1 MSHQISRMTT
11 QRTIILEELGKLKTH
26 PTADELYRIVRRR
39 LPKISLGTVYRNLE
53 ILSGSGLIQKIEV
66 PGTMK
71 RFDGEA
77 ETHHHVRCVSCGAVS
92 DVGPGHTIIVPEIT
106 GDVEGYR
113 IVGCRL
119 DLIGICPRCRT

>member
-77 ETHHHVRCVSCGAVS
+77 QTHHHVRCVSCGAVS

>member
-1 MSHQISRMTT
+1 MTT

-26 PTADELYRIVRRR
+26 PTVDELYRIVRRR
-39 LPKISLGTVYRNLE
+39 LPRISLGTVYRNLE

-71 RFDGEA
+71 RFDGDTD
-77 ETHHHVRCVSCGAVS
+77 THHHVRCISCGAVS
-92 DVGPGHTIIVPEIT
+92 DVGSGHTIVVPEIT

-113 IVGCRL
+113 IIGCRL
-119 DLIGICPRCRT
+119 DLIGVCPRCRT

>member
-1 MSHQISRMTT
+1 MTT

-92 DVGPGHTIIVPEIT
+92 DVGPGHTIVVPEIT

>member
-1 MSHQISRMTT
+1 MTT

-77 ETHHHVRCVSCGAVS
+77 ETHHHVRCISCGAVS
-92 DVGPGHTIIVPEIT
+92 DVGPGHTIAVPEIT

-119 DLIGICPRCRT
+119 DLIGVCPRCRT

>member
-1 MSHQISRMTT
+1 MTT

-26 PTADELYRIVRRR
+26 PTADELYRIVRKR

-53 ILSGSGLIQKIEV
+53 ILSASGLARKIEI

-71 RFDGEA
+71 RFDGNTEN
-77 ETHHHVRCVSCGAVS
+77 HHHVRCISCGAVS
-92 DVGPGHTIIVPEIT
+92 DVGPGYEIVVPEIA

-119 DLIGICPRCRT
+119 DLIGICPRCHM

>member
-1 MSHQISRMTT
+1 MTT

-77 ETHHHVRCVSCGAVS
+77 QTHHHVRCVSCGAVS

>member
-1 MSHQISRMTT
+1 MTT
-11 QRTIILEELGKLKTH
+11 QRSIILEELGKLKTH
-26 PTADELYRIVRRR
+26 PTADEIYRIVRKR

-53 ILSGSGLIQKIEV
+53 ILSGSGLIRKIEV

-71 RFDGEA
+71 RFDGDTDA
-77 ETHHHVRCVSCGAVS
+77 HLHVRCISCGAVS
-92 DVGPGHTIIVPEIT
+92 DIGPGHRIVLPEVS

-119 DLIGICPRCRT
+119 DLIGVCPRCRG

>member
-1 MSHQISRMTT
+1 MTT

-26 PTADELYRIVRRR
+26 PTADDLYRTVRTR

-53 ILSGSGLIQKIEV
+53 ILSEAGLIQKIEV

-71 RFDGEA
+71 RFDGD
-77 ETHHHVRCVSCGAVS
+77 TDIHHHVRCVSCGAVS
-92 DVGPGHTIIVPEIT
+92 DIGPAHAIALPDIP
-106 GDVEGYR
+106 GDVDGYR

-119 DLIGICPRCRT
+119 DLIGICPRCRS

>member
-1 MSHQISRMTT
+1 MTT
-11 QRTIILEELGKLKTH
+11 QRAIILEELGKLKTH

-92 DVGPGHTIIVPEIT
+92 DVGPGHTIVVPEIT

-119 DLIGICPRCRT
+119 DLIGICPQCRT

>member
-77 ETHHHVRCVSCGAVS
+77 ETHHHIRCVSCGAVS
-92 DVGPGHTIIVPEIT
+92 DVGPGHTIDVPEIT

-119 DLIGICPRCRT
+119 DLIGVCPRCRT

>member
-1 MSHQISRMTT
+1 MTT
-11 QRTIILEELGKLKTH
+11 QRAIILEELGKLKTH
-26 PTADELYRIVRRR
+26 PTADELYRIVRTR

-53 ILSGSGLIQKIEV
+53 ILSNSGLIQKIEV

-71 RFDGEA
+71 RFDGD
-77 ETHHHVRCVSCGAVS
+77 TDNHQHVRCISCGAVS
-92 DVGPGHTIIVPEIT
+92 DVGPEYVVSLPEIP

-119 DLIGICPRCRT
+119 DLVGICPRCRE

>member
-1 MSHQISRMTT
+1 VSHQISRMTT

-92 DVGPGHTIIVPEIT
+92 DVGPGHTIVVPEIT

>member
-1 MSHQISRMTT
+1 MTT

-26 PTADELYRIVRRR
+26 PTADELYRIVRRK

-53 ILSGSGLIQKIEV
+53 ILSGSGVIQKIEV
-66 PGTMK
+66 PGTTK

-92 DVGPGHTIIVPEIT
+92 DVGPGHTIVVPEIT
-106 GDVEGYR
+106 GDVAGYR

>member
-1 MSHQISRMTT
+1 VSHQISRMTT

-77 ETHHHVRCVSCGAVS
+77 QTHHHVRCVSCGAVS

>member
-1 MSHQISRMTT
+1 MTT